1 MEGDAAVED
10 SFLPESVRTRLE
22 EAEQADIVIGLLTFN
37 DKVTAPTL
45 VRAMIE
51 GCARSFPQQRILVVN
66 CDAGS
71 QDGTA
76 QAIEQSIGESSRL
89 WTIHHPILASSY
101 KLVSESGVPGRE
113 SAVRILAT
121 LTDKLNA
128 SACLVVD
135 GNVKSVDEHWPEL
148 LLDPIISKGVDC
160 VLPWFLRN
168 RYDGTLTNTLLAPL
182 IAALY
187 GKRIPYHLGGAYA
200 FSANMIRS
208 AVLPQ
213 PWDQEIAHLG
223 IDGWVMTLAVAE
235 SLQICRAGLGP
246 RLQQAKPIGELS
258 ALVAQSVG
266 CLFYLME
273 RYQEKWETVKNS
285 ATVPTIGPLMGLGAA
300 SGSINVERM
309 INGFR
314 QGLRDLLP
322 VWQII
327 LPGETFQQVLELGV
341 EDTDRFR
348 FPPSLW
354 VQVVYDFALAYHDRL
369 LHREHLLKALTPLYL
384 GYTASL
390 VLTTREQPVKRVEEE
405 LERLAVEYETMKPY
419 LIQRWRWSDE

>member
-1 MEGDAAVED
+1 MGDASVED

-22 EAEQADIVIGLLTFN
+22 EAEQADIIIGLLTFN
-37 DKVTAPTL
+37 DTATAPTL
-45 VRAMIE
+45 VRTMIE
-51 GCARSFPQQRILVVN
+51 GCTRSFPQQRLLVVN

-76 QAIEQSIGESSRL
+76 QAIEQSVGESSRF
-89 WTIHHPILASSY
+89 WTIHHPVLNSSY

-128 SACLVVD
+128 AACLVVD
-135 GNVKSVDEHWPEL
+135 GNVKSADEHWPEL

-168 RYDGTLTNTLLAPL
+168 RYEGTLTNTLLAPL
-182 IAALY
+182 TAALY

-208 AVLPQ
+208 TLLSQ
-213 PWDQEIAHLG
+213 PWDQEIAHHG

-246 RLQQAKPIGELS
+246 RLQPAKPIGELS

-266 CLFYLME
+266 CLFYLMQ
-273 RYQEKWETVKNS
+273 RYQEKWETVKDS
-285 ATVPTIGPLMGLGAA
+285 AVVPTVGPLMGLGAA
-300 SGSINVERM
+300 TGSINVERM
-309 INGFR
+309 VNGFR

-327 LPGETFQQVLELGV
+327 LPTETFQQVLELGV
-341 EDTDRFR
+341 EGTDGFR

-354 VQVVYDFALAYHDRL
+354 VQVIYDFALAYHDRL

-390 VLTTREQPVKRVEEE
+390 VLMTREQPVKRVEEE
-405 LERLAVEYETMKPY
+405 LERLADEYETMKPY

>member
-1 MEGDAAVED
+1 MED

-22 EAEQADIVIGLLTFN
+22 ETEQADIVIGVLTFN
-37 DKVTAPTL
+37 DQATAPAL

-51 GCARSFPQQRILVVN
+51 GCARSFPQQRTLVVN

-71 QDGTA
+71 QDGTV
-76 QAIEQSIGESSRL
+76 QAIEQSVGERSRL
-89 WTIHHPILASSY
+89 WTIQHPVLSLSY
-101 KLVSESGVPGRE
+101 TLVSESGVPGRE

-121 LTDKLNA
+121 ITDKLNA
-128 SACLVVD
+128 AACVVVD
-135 GNVKSVDEHWPEL
+135 GNVKSADEHWPEL
-148 LLDPIISKGVDC
+148 LVDPIINKGVDC

-168 RYDGTLTNTLLAPL
+168 RYEGTLTNTLLAPL
-182 IAALY
+182 TAALY
-187 GKRIPYHLGGAYA
+187 GKRIPYHLGGVYA

-208 AVLPQ
+208 TLLPQ
-213 PWDQEIAHLG
+213 PWDQEIARHG
-223 IDGWVMTLAVAE
+223 IDGWVMTLVVTE
-235 SLQICRAGLGP
+235 SLQLCRAALGP

-273 RYQEKWETVKNS
+273 RYQEKWETVKGS
-285 ATVPTIGPLMGLGAA
+285 ATIPSVGPLMGLGAA
-300 SGSINVERM
+300 TGSINVERM
-309 INGFR
+309 VNGFR

-322 VWQII
+322 VWQVI
-327 LPGETFQQVLELGV
+327 LPAETFQQILELGV
-341 EDTDRFR
+341 EGTDGFR

-369 LHREHLLKALTPLYL
+369 LHREHILKALTPLYL

-390 VLTTREQPVKRVEEE
+390 VLTTQGQPVKRVEEE
-405 LERLAVEYETMKPY
+405 LERLTVEYEAMKPY

>member
-1 MEGDAAVED
+1 MGDASVED

-22 EAEQADIVIGLLTFN
+22 EAEQADIIIGLLTFN
-37 DKVTAPTL
+37 DTATAPTL
-45 VRAMIE
+45 VRTMIE
-51 GCARSFPQQRILVVN
+51 GCTRSFPQQRLLVVN

-76 QAIEQSIGESSRL
+76 QAIEQSVGESSRL
-89 WTIHHPILASSY
+89 WTIHHPVLNSSY

-128 SACLVVD
+128 AACLVVD
-135 GNVKSVDEHWPEL
+135 GNVKSADEHWPEL

-168 RYDGTLTNTLLAPL
+168 RYEGTLTNTLLAPL
-182 IAALY
+182 TAALY

-208 AVLPQ
+208 TLLSQ
-213 PWDQEIAHLG
+213 PWDQEIAHHG

-246 RLQQAKPIGELS
+246 RLQPAKPIGELS

-266 CLFYLME
+266 CLFYLMQ
-273 RYQEKWETVKNS
+273 RYQEKWETVKDS
-285 ATVPTIGPLMGLGAA
+285 AVVPTVGPLMGLGAA
-300 SGSINVERM
+300 TGSINVERM
-309 INGFR
+309 VNGFR

-327 LPGETFQQVLELGV
+327 LPTETFQQVLELGV
-341 EDTDRFR
+341 EGTDGFR

-354 VQVVYDFALAYHDRL
+354 VQVIYDFALAYHDRL

-390 VLTTREQPVKRVEEE
+390 VLMTREQPVKRVEEE
-405 LERLAVEYETMKPY
+405 LERLADEYETMKPY